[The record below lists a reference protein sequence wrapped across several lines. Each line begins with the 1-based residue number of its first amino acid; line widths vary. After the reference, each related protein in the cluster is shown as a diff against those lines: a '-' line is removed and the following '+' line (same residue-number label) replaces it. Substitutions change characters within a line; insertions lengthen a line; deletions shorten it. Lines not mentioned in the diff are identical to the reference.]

1 MGFGSI
7 LDLFKADNWS
17 NELVLRIGKMLAIG
31 HEMYEFTVTGLLEGK
46 LEGDPQ
52 KRIYDRDKK
61 INKIERKIR
70 RRVVERLSLRGSR
83 ADIPTALIFMN
94 AVKDGERIG
103 DYVKNLHEVGGMMPE
118 NVDRALYRDRLG
130 TISADISTMFEET
143 REAFEK
149 SDEALAGRVIKNA
162 KANGRAY
169 EKLIREITASDLAT
183 PDAVC
188 MVLILRF
195 YKRLVA
201 HMGNIASTVVMLVD
215 LIDYYDED
223 DDPA

>member
-7 LDLFKADNWS
+7 LDVFKADNWS
-17 NELVLRIGKMLAIG
+17 NEIVGRIGKMLAIG
-31 HEMYEFTVTGLLEGK
+31 HEMYAFAIRSLLEG
-46 LEGDPQ
+46 EMDGDPQ
-52 KRIYDRDKK
+52 ARIYDRDKK

-103 DYVKNLHEVGGMMPE
+103 DYVKNLHEVGGMMPKD
-118 NVDRALYRDRLG
+118 VDRALYRERLG
-130 TISADISTMFEET
+130 QISADIGTMFEHT
-143 REAFEK
+143 REAFEN
-149 SDEALAGRVIKNA
+149 SDEALAGQVIKTA
-162 KANGRAY
+162 KASGRKY
-169 EKLIREITASDLAT
+169 EALIREITASDLAT

-188 MVLILRF
+188 MVLMLRF

-201 HMGNIASTVVMLVD
+201 HMGNIASTVVMPVD

-223 DDPA
+223 DE